1 MVKNMRTALSLFL
14 SALLL
19 VAGLAYAQ
27 DNAQTYQIDE
37 QATAQALWKVG
48 EIIAEGEIPLG
59 RTDAS
64 KVYRKFIGI
73 TNKGYFVVQDF
84 YQESHKKT
92 IDPVVIT
99 QKDFVT
105 DISQSFT
112 TYPFDSMFISWFDNE
127 QKAAEGLFQDGQRQG
142 LWTWWYD
149 NGQKWLEGEFLNNK
163 KQGLWTTWNRDGKKI
178 SETMFEAGEVNEKKT
193 FD

>member
-1 MVKNMRTALSLFL
+1 MRVVWSLFL
-14 SALLL
+14 SVLFFNACI
-19 VAGLAYAQ
+19 AYAKN
-27 DNAQTYQIDE
+27 DTHSFQIDK
-37 QATAQALWKVG
+37 QVTAQALWKVG
-48 EIIAEGEIPLG
+48 DTIAEGEIPLG
-59 RTDAS
+59 STDAS
-64 KVYRKFIGI
+64 RVYRKFLGM
-73 TNKGYFVVQDF
+73 TSKGYFVVQDF

-99 QKDFVT
+99 QKKYVT

-112 TYPFDSMFISWFDNE
+112 TYPFDSMFISWFENE

-163 KQGLWTTWNRDGKKI
+163 KQGLWTTWDSDGKKL
-178 SETMFEAGEVNEKKT
+178 SEIMFEAGEVSNKIT